1 MRISR
6 LICSTIACALTLAP
20 VAVLAQAPAAPPPPP
35 AREGTAEFAYVGT
48 SGNSPTT
55 SIGVGGEYIVR
66 PDQWIATTKAAYVR
80 NESENELKAESFD
93 LVFKAERTLSP
104 RLSAFGRYGFLHDRF
119 AGIDA
124 RNIVEGGVS
133 YVLVNAAPHSL
144 TVDGSVGYAHE
155 SRVTPP
161 DLSDPIAAAGALY
174 RLKLSDAVDISD
186 TARLSVALSNGD
198 DWRFGNIAA
207 VNSKLNNVLSL
218 KFSNTIRYV
227 HAPAATFQTTD
238 TITAVALVAKF

>member
-1 MRISR
+1 MRIR
-6 LICSTIACALTLAP
+6 CQICLALALTLTLAP
-20 VAVLAQAPAAPPPPP
+20 VAVLAQAPAAPPPP

-55 SIGVGGEYIVR
+55 SIGLGGEYIVR
-66 PDQWIATTKAAYVR
+66 PDQWVVTTKATYVR

-93 LVFKAERTLSP
+93 LVFRAARTLSP

-124 RNIVEGGVS
+124 RNIIEGGVS

-155 SRVTPP
+155 SRVVPP
-161 DLSDPIAAAGALY
+161 DLSDPITAAGALY
-174 RLKLSDAVDISD
+174 KLKLSDAVEISD
-186 TARLSVALSNGD
+186 DARFSVALSNGD
-198 DWRFGNIAA
+198 DWRLGNIAA
-207 VNSKLNNVLSL
+207 VNSKINNILSL
-218 KFSNTIRYV
+218 KFSNTVRYV